1 MYLPTK
7 FFQIMENYQGGTKR
21 HPSLVWYI
29 FRIRNW
35 QKCKDNLKEVVDFE
49 ATAEER
55 DQPAGLLGNL
65 VKKVFQSSKC
75 SLLGRKSKSQ
85 FL

>member
-1 MYLPTK
+1 
-7 FFQIMENYQGGTKR
+7 MENYQGGTKR
-21 HPSLVWYI
+21 HPSLVLYI

-55 DQPAGLLGNL
+55 DQPDKTKRLKNVKASEIVLLP
-65 VKKVFQSSKC
+65 S
-75 SLLGRKSKSQ
+75 
-85 FL
+85 